1 MKSSI
6 PWQRARVATVVVAG
20 LAGAT
25 LALAIRVENAG
36 APASAAVLGTPQ
48 QAAKTQADESASL
61 RQGVITALDAKGARL
76 QVQGIWLE
84 VVDGKTQVLR
94 NGAPA
99 RLETLKTGDA
109 IRFTVAPGTVEGQSL
124 RVIYAP

>member
-1 MKSSI
+1 MKSPH
-6 PWQRARVATVVVAG
+6 PWRRARAALLLVAG
-20 LAGAT
+20 VAGAT
-25 LALAIRVENAG
+25 LALAIRVDNAG

-48 QAAKTQADESASL
+48 QAAKAQTDESTSL
-61 RQGVITALDAKGARL
+61 RQGVITGLDAKGTRL

-84 VVDGKTQVLR
+84 VADGKTQVLR

-109 IRFTVAPGTVEGQSL
+109 IRFTVAPGTVDGQSL